1 MAEDRHSI
9 LIDEEKCVGCVLCMR
24 ACPTK
29 AIRVRKGKAVL
40 MGERCVDCG
49 ECYRV
54 CPYDAVI
61 PLTTSF
67 SDLKRFKYTVTFPT
81 PSLYTQFGWEVMPNQ
96 ILLALQKIG
105 FNHVYD
111 EAWMCE
117 MVNAAI
123 EEYIRQNPNPKP
135 KISTVCPS
143 VVRLVA
149 YLYPELIHHIIP
161 IESPRELAAKLLRQ
175 KISRELR
182 IPPHEVGIIHITSC
196 PAKMVSIN
204 RPIGLSK
211 SYLDGAISVRDIYG
225 RLLEV
230 MQDVHED
237 VILQQSSGVGL
248 GWAVA
253 GGEVNGLSMDNCLA
267 VSGVADVIQILDDVA
282 AGKLRDIEYL
292 ECLVC
297 PDGCVGGPQN
307 VENRHLAK
315 KRADSLVKMF
325 GEKSRVSRK
334 MILRLYND
342 DFFFMEKRIETHPFP
357 PLDKDASRAIEKRRM
372 MEEIIPQL
380 PGKECGACG
389 APDCKTLARDIVL
402 GQAGLQ
408 DCVFLKGRTVS

>member
-9 LIDEEKCVGCVLCMR
+9 RIDQEKCVGCVICMK

-29 AIRVRKGKAVL
+29 AIRVQNGKAVI

-54 CPYDAVI
+54 CPHQAVI

-67 SDLKRFKYTVTFPT
+67 SDLKRFKSTVAL
-81 PSLYTQFGWEVMPNQ
+81 PSPSIYTQFGWEVMPNQ
-96 ILLALQKIG
+96 ILLALHKIG
-105 FNHVYD
+105 FDHVYD

-123 EEYIRQNPNPKP
+123 EEYLRSQPTPKP

-149 YLYPELIHHIIP
+149 FLYPELIDHIIP
-161 IESPRELAAKLLRQ
+161 IESPRELAAKLLRK
-175 KISRELR
+175 KISNEMDLE
-182 IPPHEVGIIHITSC
+182 PDEVGIIHITSC

-204 RPIGLSK
+204 HPIGLSK
-211 SYLDGAISVRDIYG
+211 SYLDGAISIREIYG
-225 RLLEV
+225 RLREAI
-230 MQDVHED
+230 QDVDED

-253 GGEVNGLSMDNCLA
+253 GGEVNGINLENCLS
-267 VSGVADVIQILDDVA
+267 VSGVTDVIQILDDIES
-282 AGKLRDIEYL
+282 GKLRNIEYL

-315 KRADSLVKMF
+315 KRAENLIKMF

-334 MILRLYND
+334 MIHRRYLD
-342 DFFFMEKRIETHPFP
+342 GFFRFDKKIKPHPFP
-357 PLDKDASRAIEKRRM
+357 PLDKDPSRAIEKRKV
-372 MEEIIPQL
+372 MEEIVPQL
-380 PGKECGACG
+380 GGKECGSCG
-389 APDCKTLARDIVL
+389 APDCKTLARDIVVGKASL
-402 GQAGLQ
+402 EDCLFRKGQ
-408 DCVFLKGRTVS
+408 DK